1 MTNER
6 TVSSRAD
13 RNGTQGERTRSR
25 VRGQSSHRSRGGGRP
40 RSVEPGDFPGA
51 VHRQALRR
59 LSRNVARGKHRH
71 SSADSARQ
79 AESGSGHRLRQGRRQ
94 RDLLREAYASESPM
108 RPTGWWRR
116 RRRVALRLASGDAYR
131 NMPQHWKVKALID
144 SGELGPVQSINL
156 YQPTNEIS
164 CGGCQG
170 LSVLRMF
177 ADDSDVEWVTGWCS
191 EDPWSDEDQNMGGYV
206 KFANGTDAYVH
217 TKPSPRDGIEVV
229 CEKGVYH
236 TSWFGGHL
244 WTSTRRGEL
253 GRGRGLLRRVRRD
266 GLRMDDAQ
274 RSEAAGGHPVDR
286 RGHGTTAPSRNAAA
300 TTCGRCS
307 KSQSAS
313 ESPTATASPLSAS
326 PSKTGTSR
334 SSPSQG
340 RWLNKKEVYGE
351 EAYAEMISSAS
362 SKPVAGAALD

>member
-6 TVSSRAD
+6 QYRVGLIGTGRKGNGHARGYEANPRTDLVAAADPDPSNLAIFLERFTVKPYDDYHEMLRVENIDIAAPILPVKPNPGVVIDCARAGVSAIYCEKPMAASLDEAD
-13 RNGTQGERTRSR
+13 RMVEETA
-25 VRGQSSHRSRGGGRP
+25 SRGI
-40 RSVEPGDFPGA
+40 A
-51 VHRQALRR
+51 
-59 LSRNVARGKHRH
+59 
-71 SSADSARQ
+71 
-79 AESGSGHRLRQGRRQ
+79 
-94 RDLLREAYASESPM
+94 
-108 RPTGWWRR
+108 
-116 RRRVALRLASGDAYR
+116 LASGDAYR

-164 CGGCQG
+164 GGGCQG
-170 LSVLRMF
+170 LSVLRLF
-177 ADDSDVEWVTGWCS
+177 ADDADVEWVTGWCA

-253 GRGRGLLRRVRRD
+253 IEVEDFFDEFGGTDYGWTTPSGRRQRGGIQSIVEALDNGTEPKCSGDNMRKVLEIAIGFRESHRNGFSAVRFPIED
-266 GLRMDDAQ
+266 
-274 RSEAAGGHPVDR
+274 RSLKIVPH
-286 RGHGTTAPSRNAAA
+286 
-300 TTCGRCS
+300 
-307 KSQSAS
+307 
-313 ESPTATASPLSAS
+313 
-326 PSKTGTSR
+326 
-334 SSPSQG
+334 QG

-351 EAYAEMISSAS
+351 EAYAGMISAAAS
-362 SKPVAGAALD
+362 KAVDGAALD